1 MISDLQPSSHNLQ
14 AAVANNHTST
24 GLDRIR
30 AVFEKAKREQ
40 RAAFMPY
47 HAMGYPNRAVTL
59 EVIATLAEVGADLFE
74 IGIPHSDP
82 LADGPT
88 IQTATYTAITQGTTV
103 KDCLAMV
110 RELRAQGVTQP
121 FCAMTYYNPLFA
133 YGLERFV
140 QDAVAA
146 GFDGLIVPDLPPEEA
161 GAIEAACRAVGL
173 ATIYL
178 LAPTSTEER
187 IKLVAQHAN
196 GFIYLVSVTGIT
208 GARTELPSDLKA
220 FVQRVRR
227 HTALPLAIGFGIGT
241 GAQAAAV
248 AEIADGVI
256 VGSALVKAAGSE
268 AGVTAVRKLGAELA
282 AGSHRIVT

>member
-1 MISDLQPSSHNLQ
+1 MSDLQ
-14 AAVANNHTST
+14 TSFGQQPT
-24 GLDRIR
+24 GLDRIG
-30 AVFEKAKREQ
+30 AVFAKAKQER

-47 HAMGYPNRAVTL
+47 HAMGYPNRAATL

-110 RELRAQGVTQP
+110 QELRGQGVTQP
-121 FCAMTYYNPLFA
+121 FCAMTYFNPLFA
-133 YGLERFV
+133 YGVERFV
-140 QDAVAA
+140 QDAVIA

-161 GAIEAACRAVGL
+161 DEVEATCRRAGL

-178 LAPTSTEER
+178 LAPTSTEAR
-187 IKLVAQHAN
+187 IQFVAQHAT

-208 GARTELPSDLKA
+208 GARTELPPDLKA

-227 HTALPLAIGFGIGT
+227 HTTLPLAIGFGIGT
-241 GAQAAAV
+241 GEQAAAV
-248 AEIADGVI
+248 SEIAEGVI
-256 VGSALVKAAGSE
+256 VGSALVKAAGSAE
-268 AGVTAVRKLGAELA
+268 GVAAVRKLGSELA
-282 AGSHRIVT
+282 AGSHRTGK

>member
-1 MISDLQPSSHNLQ
+1 MSNLQ
-14 AAVANNHTST
+14 AASMT

-30 AVFEKAKREQ
+30 AVFAQAKQER

-47 HAMGYPNRAVTL
+47 HAMGYPNRATTL

-88 IQTATYTAITQGTTV
+88 NQAATYTAIMQGTTV

-121 FCAMTYYNPLFA
+121 FCAMTYFNPLFA
-133 YGLERFV
+133 YGIERFV
-140 QDAVAA
+140 QDAMVA
-146 GFDGLIVPDLPPEEA
+146 GIDGLIVPDLPPEE
-161 GAIEAACRAVGL
+161 GEEVETACRKAGL
-173 ATIYL
+173 ATVYL
-178 LAPTSTEER
+178 LAPTSTESR
-187 IKLVAQHAN
+187 IQYVAQHAS

-208 GARTELPSDLKA
+208 GARTELPPDLKA

-227 HTALPLAIGFGIGT
+227 HTNLPLAIGFGIGT
-241 GAQAAAV
+241 GQQAAAV
-248 AEIADGVI
+248 GEIADGVI

-268 AGVTAVRKLGAELA
+268 AGVAAVRKLGIELA
-282 AGSHRIVT
+282 AGAHRVTR